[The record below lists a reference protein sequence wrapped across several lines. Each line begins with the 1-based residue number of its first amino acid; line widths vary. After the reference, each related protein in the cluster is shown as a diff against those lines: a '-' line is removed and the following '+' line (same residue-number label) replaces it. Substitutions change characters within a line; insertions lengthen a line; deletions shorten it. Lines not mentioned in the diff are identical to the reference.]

1 MSDLMDFLGNFNPDE
16 HESVDY
22 SPVPPGDYKVMI
34 EKVEVKDTKAG
45 TGKYIN
51 LQMAI
56 IEGEYEN
63 RKIFDMI
70 NIQNPNDT
78 CVKIG
83 LARLADLCRAIGV
96 ATINDTDELENACL
110 SVKVVVERKIK
121 DDENSEMANKVSK
134 YIPKDGATSANNASS
149 QPGANRNNPAPPVN
163 NTDVPWG

>member
-16 HESVDY
+16 HESMDF
-22 SPVPPGDYKVMI
+22 SPIPPGDYKVMI
-34 EKVEVKDTKAG
+34 EKVEVKDTKSG

-51 LQMAI
+51 LQMAV

-70 NIQNPNDT
+70 NIQNPSDT

-83 LARLADLCRAIGV
+83 LARLADICRAIGV
-96 ATINDTDELENACL
+96 PTINDTDEMVNACL
-110 SVKVVVERKIK
+110 SVKVVVERKDK
-121 DDENSEMANKVSK
+121 RVEDSEVTNKVGK
-134 YIPKDGATSANNASS
+134 YIAKDGTAPVNNTPS
-149 QPGANRNNPAPPVN
+149 QPGAKQDVSKPSVN